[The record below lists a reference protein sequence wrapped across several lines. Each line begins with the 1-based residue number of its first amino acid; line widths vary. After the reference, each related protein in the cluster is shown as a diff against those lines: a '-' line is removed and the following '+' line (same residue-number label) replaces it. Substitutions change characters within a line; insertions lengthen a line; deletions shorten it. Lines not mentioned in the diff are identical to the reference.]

1 MSNFTSTNSEGS
13 VASVYDSYGEKLLLA
28 ALYGLISF
36 AGVIG
41 NSAVVLA
48 PILSRKP
55 RTTTNVFV
63 INLAVADLLICMSLP
78 ITLLAVLSES
88 KEKLLIPPPLCAFQG
103 FLFVVCI
110 GCSMNSIASIAIYRT
125 LITLRT
131 NQSRRKWLFNRRGL
145 AAMVAINWLLPSSAS
160 LMPIVSEAGS
170 YEYDTKISTCSI
182 NPSSKGFKTFAK
194 LITACYPLQL
204 VVIFASSVFIVFSV
218 RKHIRRVNSIRQQQ
232 IAVVGA
238 VMKLNAQPATHG
250 DGQRSAQP
258 IQNRLLTRE
267 EEEGSDAYGHE
278 VKPATRAIYTPLID
292 MDPADPDTML
302 TAMEEGQRLTQE
314 CGQTVTVFTTDQ
326 QLYKLAVNV
335 MWAYPERFSQFIP
348 RLGELDNKLWVENLV
363 KPVLLMMIFV
373 RAEREGDWPL
383 HLWAVNE
390 MIPYFFA
397 AGHHN
402 YARYGLY
409 YLRSMERLQGEV
421 LEMFMKRENVM
432 RHKKGLWNGI

>member
-13 VASVYDSYGEKLLLA
+13 VASVYDSYGEKQLLA

-88 KEKLLIPPPLCAFQG
+88 KENLLIPLPLCAFQG

-110 GCSMNSIASIAIYRT
+110 GCSMNSIASIAIYRA

-131 NQSRRKWLFNRRGL
+131 NQSRLIWLFNRRGL

-182 NPSSKGFKTFAK
+182 SPSSKGFKTFAK

-238 VMKLNAQPATHG
+238 VMRLNAQPAKRG
-250 DGQRSAQP
+250 GGQRSAQP

-267 EEEGSDAYGHE
+267 
-278 VKPATRAIYTPLID
+278 VC
-292 MDPADPDTML
+292 
-302 TAMEEGQRLTQE
+302 TQ
-314 CGQTVTVFTTDQ
+314 
-326 QLYKLAVNV
+326 
-335 MWAYPERFSQFIP
+335 
-348 RLGELDNKLWVENLV
+348 
-363 KPVLLMMIFV
+363 
-373 RAEREGDWPL
+373 
-383 HLWAVNE
+383 
-390 MIPYFFA
+390 
-397 AGHHN
+397 
-402 YARYGLY
+402 
-409 YLRSMERLQGEV
+409 
-421 LEMFMKRENVM
+421 
-432 RHKKGLWNGI
+432 